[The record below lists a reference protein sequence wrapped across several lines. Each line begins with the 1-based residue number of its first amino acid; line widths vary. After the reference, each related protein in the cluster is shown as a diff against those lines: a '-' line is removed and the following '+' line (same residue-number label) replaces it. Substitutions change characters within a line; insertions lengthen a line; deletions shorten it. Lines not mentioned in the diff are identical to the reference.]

1 LEAVE
6 MNISEVT
13 VRMID
18 FYKGNPHDINHF
30 LKVYAYAR
38 TIGECEGLDADTQA
52 ALETAAVLHDI
63 ACPLCRGKYGSA
75 RGDYQEK
82 EGPALAQ
89 KLLDGLELP
98 SELVDRVLY
107 LIAHHHT
114 PEAAGGLDYQ
124 ILLEADY
131 LVNAN
136 ECGFSQENIRHTLD
150 TMFKTATGR
159 ALLRSVCQL

>member
-1 LEAVE
+1 
-6 MNISEVT
+6 MNISELT

-18 FYKGNPHDINHF
+18 FYKGSAHDINHF
-30 LKVYAYAR
+30 LKVYAYAK
-38 TIGECEGLDADTQA
+38 TIGECERLDAKTQA
-52 ALETAAVLHDI
+52 TLETAAVLHDI
-63 ACPLCRGKYGSA
+63 ACPLCREKYGSA

-89 KLLDGLELP
+89 KLLEGLELP
-98 SELVDRVLY
+98 PALVDRVLY

-114 PEAAGGLDYQ
+114 PEAADGPDYQ

-136 ECGFSQENIRHTLD
+136 EGGFSQENIRHTLD
-150 TMFKTATGR
+150 TLFKTTTGR
-159 ALLRSVCQL
+159 ALLRSVYQL